1 MPRRFAVH
9 FVARVNVHHLE
20 LFYYVAKHGGIS
32 AAVRHIPY
40 GVQQPAVSGQIGQL
54 EKDLGVRLFER
65 QPFRL
70 TPAGEQLQAFVAPF
84 FGGLGAMR
92 VELAEQAAP
101 RLRVGA
107 AEAALRQHLPEVFSR
122 VQQAHPGMRLVLRSG
137 YDTELVTA
145 LEQGE
150 VDVVVVPIVGGKLPR
165 CALPLLRLPLALLVP
180 QAWKMKSAA
189 ELWTQRRIDR
199 PLIGLPARD
208 GVTSAFQ
215 AELKRRG
222 IAWPV
227 TIEASSIEL
236 VTDYVAAGRGAGISV
251 MFSDLHRRRGVR
263 VLELSDFRP
272 LLIAARWQGQRS
284 PLINSFLEEVR
295 DYARE
300 AWPANVP

>member
-1 MPRRFAVH
+1 M
-9 FVARVNVHHLE
+9 NVHHLE
-20 LFYYVAKHGGIS
+20 LFYYVAKHGGIG

-40 GVQQPAVSGQIGQL
+40 GIQQPAVSGQIGQL

-70 TPAGEQLQAFVAPF
+70 TPAGEQLREFVTPF
-84 FGGLGAMR
+84 FGELGAVR
-92 VELAEQAAP
+92 ARLVESAAP
-101 RLRVGA
+101 QLRVGA
-107 AEAALRQHLPEVFSR
+107 AEAALRQHLPEVFAR
-122 VQQAHPGMRLVLRSG
+122 VQRAHPGMRLVLRSG
-137 YDTELVTA
+137 YDNELVAA
-145 LEQGE
+145 LEQGA
-150 VDVVVVPIVGGKLPR
+150 VDVVVVPLVGGRTPR
-165 CALPLLRLPLALLVP
+165 SGALPLLRLPLALLVP
-180 QAWKMKSAA
+180 QAWKLKSAD
-189 ELWTQRRIDR
+189 ELWAHRRIDR

-251 MFSDLHRRRGVR
+251 MFSDINRRRGVR
-263 VLELSDFRP
+263 VLPLADFPP

-284 PLINSFLEEVR
+284 PLVSRFLEEVR
-295 DYARE
+295 RYSGE
-300 AWPANVP
+300 VWPEHVP